1 MKAEEYIQDHTRRC
15 SNELVSVESIDGKEV
30 RSYYPW
36 MTVEGALEAVR
47 IAREELSHSEVTKTC
62 PRYDQE
68 AVSDDLEKAAID
80 YGNRTAWTDDDPF
93 NWILEIAFKDG
104 ANWQKEQIAA
114 RDKTL
119 DYYTF
124 ENGEKRFAKYILE
137 MISNGWHIN
146 AIKTACNDK
155 IKEG

>member
-1 MKAEEYIQDHTRRC
+1 MNNQVKMIRAEIERYVDSLERNSGMAGPFGDAQMALCDRLLSFIDSLQ
-15 SNELVSVESIDGKEV
+15 EEPVSE
-30 RSYYPW
+30 
-36 MTVEGALEAVR
+36 
-47 IAREELSHSEVTKTC
+47 
-62 PRYDQE
+62 
-68 AVSDDLEKAAID
+68 DLANAAIEYCGGHKGLD
-80 YGNRTAWTDDDPF
+80 ARVRA
-93 NWILEIAFKDG
+93 AFVVG

-124 ENGEKRFAKYILE
+124 ENGEKRFAQYILE

-155 IKEG
+155 IKED